1 MTEKILEQR
10 IGFVGLGRMGGG
22 MAANL
27 SKSATNL
34 TLYDL
39 SPEKRDEYSGSYR
52 VVDDVEALFGEV
64 DILCLSM
71 PGSPEVEVVVGGF
84 LETGVAGKS
93 VIDFST
99 SLPSSTKLLH
109 TGMQEAG
116 GHFLDAPLSGG
127 PQNAQEGTLNV
138 MVGGEKEVYERHRPI
153 FDAVATN
160 VFYIGE
166 SGSANIIKLAT
177 NFLAIQYNV
186 LYAEILPLVEKL
198 GVDPQILF
206 DIVSVSGANSKMF
219 QLFAPKMIGMEFPIS
234 FQLNLA
240 AKDLN
245 YLKQIFE
252 NNELPSTMLDASL
265 EIFEEASSMGIMEGD
280 TAELVRVVRK
290 RYGME
295 S

>member
-1 MTEKILEQR
+1 MTDNILEQR

-22 MAANL
+22 MATNL

-39 SPEKRDEYSGSYR
+39 SPEKRSEFSGSYR
-52 VVDDVEALFGEV
+52 VVDDVEALLGKV

-71 PGSPEVEVVVGGF
+71 PGSPEVEEVVGCF
-84 LETGVAGKS
+84 LKTGVAGKT
-93 VIDFST
+93 VIDLST
-99 SLPSSTKLLH
+99 SLPFSTKALH
-109 TGMQEAG
+109 DRMREAG
-116 GHFLDAPLSGG
+116 GHFLDAPLSGS
-127 PQNAQEGTLNV
+127 PQNATEGTLNV
-138 MVGGEKEVYERHRPI
+138 MVGGEEDVLERHRPLLETFAANI
-153 FDAVATN
+153 
-160 VFYIGE
+160 FYIGE
-166 SGSANIIKLAT
+166 SGSGNIIKLAT
-177 NFLAIQYNV
+177 NFLAINYNV

-219 QLFAPKMIGMEFPIS
+219 QLFAPKMIERKFPIS

-240 AKDLN
+240 AKDLG
-245 YLKQIFE
+245 YLKQLYE
-252 NNELPSTMLDASL
+252 KNELPSTMLDASL
-265 EIFEEASSMGIMEGD
+265 ELFEEANSMGIMEGD